1 MELAATLAFSNARA
15 SKVDLLEQQV
25 HQLTQELVQWES
37 HHKEFMNAAMST
49 FLGQQDDLIEEL
61 HRRLE
66 IAEARLVQ
74 YDHQQ
79 VQQYQSGQGLPLG
92 GWAGGGRA
100 QEDLRTMSANSMQ
113 GGAAGST
120 GPAGSAWGR
129 PASAGPVGGAGGGS
143 HMNGQNT
150 AGGGSAQFWR
160 EECDKL
166 QWRVAE
172 LERSL
177 KAYRDNG
184 EVLQKDG
191 GNGGGGVDA
200 GNGDAGGRTGGGSWW
215 GSQVGESSP
224 YGAQDTWDAEGRKS
238 STGDGQEGVVR
249 RLKQALRAEQESSS
263 KQMGDLLIK
272 YNVVKERNVVLEVRD
287 TVYSRCGVW

>member
-1 MELAATLAFSNARA
+1 MSSCVYYVWVTLAESYLHEPYTHIHVPVRLLVNVRIKRLVKMELAATLAFSHARA

-100 QEDLRTMSANSMQ
+100 QEDLRTMRANSMQ

-143 HMNGQNT
+143 HMNGQN
-150 AGGGSAQFWR
+150 AGGGGGGQFWR
-160 EECDKL
+160 
-166 QWRVAE
+166 
-172 LERSL
+172 
-177 KAYRDNG
+177 
-184 EVLQKDG
+184 
-191 GNGGGGVDA
+191 
-200 GNGDAGGRTGGGSWW
+200 
-215 GSQVGESSP
+215 
-224 YGAQDTWDAEGRKS
+224 
-238 STGDGQEGVVR
+238 
-249 RLKQALRAEQESSS
+249 
-263 KQMGDLLIK
+263 
-272 YNVVKERNVVLEVRD
+272 
-287 TVYSRCGVW
+287 